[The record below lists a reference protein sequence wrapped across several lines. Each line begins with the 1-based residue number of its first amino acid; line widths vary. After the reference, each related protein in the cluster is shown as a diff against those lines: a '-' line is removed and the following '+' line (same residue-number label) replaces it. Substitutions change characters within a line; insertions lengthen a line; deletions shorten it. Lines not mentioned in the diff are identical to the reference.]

1 MKKTVVLTRLAALL
15 ALAVSSQSMA
25 IGTSSLD
32 VTFTATLRETTCD
45 MKIEGG
51 TGDGKANM
59 IPIGGETLRWR
70 ILLAAL
76 AMQRPRLS

>member
-1 MKKTVVLTRLAALL
+1 
-15 ALAVSSQSMA
+15 MA